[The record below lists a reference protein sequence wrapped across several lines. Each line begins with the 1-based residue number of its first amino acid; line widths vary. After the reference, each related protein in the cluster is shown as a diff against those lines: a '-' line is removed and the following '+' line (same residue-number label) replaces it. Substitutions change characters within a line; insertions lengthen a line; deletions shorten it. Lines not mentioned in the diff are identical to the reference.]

1 MKYKFGGRNLN
12 ELEMK
17 LVISLAIKSILTLL
31 LLLDYTVK
39 LIFIRFSIE
48 ILIRF
53 ISMNIKL

>member
-1 MKYKFGGRNLN
+1 MFANLKLN

-53 ISMNIKL
+53 ISMNIKLKG

>member
-1 MKYKFGGRNLN
+1 MFANLKLN

-17 LVISLAIKSILTLL
+17 PVISLAIKSILTLL

-53 ISMNIKL
+53 ISMNIKLKG